1 MTVKSFAKINLGLEI
16 LGKRPD
22 GYHDIRTLFQTISL
36 ADEIDFEPVP
46 NSVLDLTGDDL
57 AIAWDRSN
65 LVLRAARLLREGTGA
80 ARGAKISV
88 RKSIPA
94 GRGLGGGSSNAAATL
109 LALNRMWDLGLGVG
123 ELARLAKS
131 LGADV
136 PFFLTGGLCIGED
149 IGDRLT
155 PLPDLSPL
163 TCLLFFPPF
172 PISTATIYAGVEPS
186 LTSLGKGSKIMR
198 FLESGDFGLL
208 GNDLERV
215 IFRAHPELERWT
227 SFFREQG
234 ALLSQVSGSGSA
246 VYGLFS
252 DAACAEAV
260 RRKFPGTS
268 DVRLAA
274 TLPRE
279 SYWAQLGA
287 GA

>member
-16 LGKRPD
+16 VGKRPD

-36 ADEIDFEPVP
+36 ADELDFGPAP
-46 NSVLDLTGDDL
+46 DGVLDIAGDDP
-57 AIAWDRSN
+57 AIAWDRTN
-65 LVLRAARLLREGTGA
+65 LVHRAGRLLRERTGSA
-80 ARGAKISV
+80 KGATVAV
-88 RKSIPA
+88 RKTVPA
-94 GRGLGGGSSNAAATL
+94 GRGLGGGSSNAAAAL
-109 LALNRMWDLGLGVG
+109 LALDGLWGLGLDRG
-123 ELARLAKS
+123 ELAPLARQ

-136 PFFLTGGLCIGED
+136 PYFLKGGLCLGED

-155 PLPDLSPL
+155 PLPDLPPL
-163 TCLLFFPPF
+163 SCVLVFPPY
-172 PISTATIYAGVEPS
+172 PISTPSIYAGVGPS
-186 LTSLGKGSKIMR
+186 LTSPGKVSKIVR

-208 GNDLERV
+208 ENDLEHL

-234 ALLSQVSGSGSA
+234 ALVSQVSGSGSA
-246 VYGLFS
+246 VYGLFPDTAS
-252 DAACAEAV
+252 AEAA
-260 RRKFPGTS
+260 RRRLPGRT
-268 DVRLAA
+268 DARLAA

>member
-1 MTVKSFAKINLGLEI
+1 MTVRSFGKINLGLEI
-16 LGKRPD
+16 VRQRPD
-22 GYHDIRTLFQTISL
+22 GYHDIRTLFQTVSL
-36 ADEIDFEPVP
+36 ADELDFEPAPDGV
-46 NSVLDLTGDDL
+46 VELDGNDPV
-57 AIAWDRSN
+57 IAWDRTN
-65 LVLRAARLLREGTGA
+65 LVHRAARLLQNAAGSGKGA
-80 ARGAKISV
+80 HVTV

-109 LALNRMWDLGLGVG
+109 LALNGMWDLGLKPA
-123 ELARLAKS
+123 ELARLARG

-136 PFFLTGGLCIGED
+136 PYFLKGGLCLGED

-155 PLPDLSPL
+155 PIRDLEPLACLFVFPDY
-163 TCLLFFPPF
+163 
-172 PISTATIYAGVEPS
+172 PIPTPSIYAGVDAS
-186 LTSLGKGSKIMR
+186 LTSPAKDSKIMR
-198 FLESGDFGLL
+198 FLESGDLGLL
-208 GNDLERV
+208 ENDLECV

-246 VYGLFS
+246 VYGLFPDVPS
-252 DAACAEAV
+252 AEAV
-260 RRKFPGTS
+260 RRRLPGTP
-268 DVRLAA
+268 DARLAV

>member
-16 LGKRPD
+16 VGRRAD

-36 ADEIDFEPVP
+36 SDELDFEPAP
-46 NSVLDLTGDDL
+46 AGVLELEGDDSSV
-57 AIAWDRSN
+57 AWDRSN
-65 LVLRAARLLREGTGA
+65 LVHRAARLLREETGA
-80 ARGAKISV
+80 PGGARIAV

-109 LALNRMWDLGLGVG
+109 LALNRMWGLGLEPGQMAG
-123 ELARLAKS
+123 LARG

-136 PFFLTGGLCIGED
+136 PFFLKGGLCLGEE

-155 PLPDLSPL
+155 PLPDLAPL
-163 TCLLFFPPF
+163 PCLVLFPPF
-172 PISTATIYAGVEPS
+172 PIPTPSIYAGVGPS
-186 LTSLGKGSKIMR
+186 LTSPRKVSKIMR

-208 GNDLERV
+208 ENDLEHV
-215 IFRAHPELERWT
+215 IFRAYPELERWKI
-227 SFFREQG
+227 FFREQG

-246 VYGLFS
+246 VYGLFPDTARAAAARSRLPGHS
-252 DAACAEAV
+252 DAC
-260 RRKFPGTS
+260 
-268 DVRLAA
+268 LAA

-279 SYWAQLGA
+279 GYWAQLGA